1 MEQDGSNPIRINC
14 VILNFNDGET
24 VARLVHMIHDYD
36 YLEKIV
42 LVDNHST
49 DDSWEQLQVLKDE
62 KVELIRTEKNG
73 GYGYGNNTGIR
84 YAIEHNGAT
93 HVLVAN
99 PDVVFSE
106 SCVIHMARVYGKAPC
121 RIPRARWLQGKTLG
135 KGRGRNGWK
144 LHGFVGELLS
154 MEPVCR
160 RIFNCFLN
168 YPRSYFKDKKAVYVD
183 AVHGSMLMISAQAF
197 EETGGYDEG
206 IFLYEEEQV
215 ELLGDLYALDREAV
229 PETGTVCFDTLAVR
243 NQVKT
248 KIQEKVQ
255 LTGRQR
261 ILQVCHSDGDVKIDE
276 VQIKEDGIHMD
287 GVLEIRLLYLTADD
301 QAPVGAASEVLPFHL
316 MAAADGLT
324 QDVVYE
330 IEPGISGLTAV
341 MAGGDAVEVK
351 AQITADVLVLK
362 PVCEQTVLSVAEEPL
377 DTERLKKI
385 PGIIGYVAKP
395 GDSLWKIAR
404 MFHTSVERIMELN
417 HLSDSTIRPGDR
429 LILVKT
435 VQG

>member
-1 MEQDGSNPIRINC
+1 MIPFITVKLVHRDMELQPDS
-14 VILNFNDGET
+14 DGEM
-24 VARLVHMIHDYD
+24 REI
-36 YLEKIV
+36 
-42 LVDNHST
+42 S
-49 DDSWEQLQVLKDE
+49 
-62 KVELIRTEKNG
+62 
-73 GYGYGNNTGIR
+73 
-84 YAIEHNGAT
+84 
-93 HVLVAN
+93 
-99 PDVVFSE
+99 
-106 SCVIHMARVYGKAPC
+106 
-121 RIPRARWLQGKTLG
+121 
-135 KGRGRNGWK
+135 
-144 LHGFVGELLS
+144 
-154 MEPVCR
+154 
-160 RIFNCFLN
+160 
-168 YPRSYFKDKKAVYVD
+168 VD
-183 AVHGSMLMISAQAF
+183 AVMELDIR
-197 EETGGYDEG
+197 
-206 IFLYEEEQV
+206 LYEEEQV

-377 DTERLKKI
+377 DTERLKKM
-385 PGIIGYVAKP
+385 PGIIGYVVKP

>member
-1 MEQDGSNPIRINC
+1 M
-14 VILNFNDGET
+14 VIYT
-24 VARLVHMIHDYD
+24 
-36 YLEKIV
+36 
-42 LVDNHST
+42 
-49 DDSWEQLQVLKDE
+49 
-62 KVELIRTEKNG
+62 
-73 GYGYGNNTGIR
+73 
-84 YAIEHNGAT
+84 
-93 HVLVAN
+93 
-99 PDVVFSE
+99 
-106 SCVIHMARVYGKAPC
+106 
-121 RIPRARWLQGKTLG
+121 
-135 KGRGRNGWK
+135 
-144 LHGFVGELLS
+144 
-154 MEPVCR
+154 
-160 RIFNCFLN
+160 
-168 YPRSYFKDKKAVYVD
+168 
-183 AVHGSMLMISAQAF
+183 
-197 EETGGYDEG
+197 
-206 IFLYEEEQV
+206 EEQV

-385 PGIIGYVAKP
+385 PGIIGYVVKP